1 MHETLLNEWRNR
13 RINECMNF
21 ELIDWLNEWMNEI
34 DWKQWMKEWLTDEM
48 NEIKRN
54 WHEMKWNG
62 VKWTE

>member
-1 MHETLLNEWRNR
+1 MTETFLNEWRNR

-21 ELIDWLNEWMNEI
+21 ELIDLTEWMNEI
-34 DWKQWMKEWLTDEM
+34 DWKQWMKELLTDEM
-48 NEIKRN
+48 NENKRN

>member
-1 MHETLLNEWRNR
+1 MTETFLNEWRNR
-13 RINECMNF
+13 RINERMNF
-21 ELIDWLNEWMNEI
+21 ELIDLTEWMNEI

>member
-21 ELIDWLNEWMNEI
+21 ELIDLTEWMNEI

>member
-1 MHETLLNEWRNR
+1 MTETFLNEWRNR

-21 ELIDWLNEWMNEI
+21 ELTDLTEWMNEI

>member
-1 MHETLLNEWRNR
+1 MTETFLNEWRNR

-21 ELIDWLNEWMNEI
+21 ELIDLTGWMNEI

>member
-1 MHETLLNEWRNR
+1 MTETFWNEWRNR

-21 ELIDWLNEWMNEI
+21 ELIDLTEWMNEI

>member
-1 MHETLLNEWRNR
+1 MTETFLNEWRNR

-21 ELIDWLNEWMNEI
+21 ELIDLTEWMNEI

-54 WHEMKWNG
+54 WHEIKWNG

>member
-21 ELIDWLNEWMNEI
+21 ELIDWLNEWMKLIENNE
-34 DWKQWMKEWLTDEM
+34 WRNGWLTKWMKLSETD
-48 NEIKRN
+48 
-54 WHEMKWNG
+54 MKWNG

>member
-1 MHETLLNEWRNR
+1 MTETFLNEWRNR

-21 ELIDWLNEWMNEI
+21 ELIDLTEWMNEI